1 MGLISKEILSKVI
14 EMDMEFGN
22 LKVVNSNIKDII
34 CLIENMVME
43 YMIGEITQFIKDSTW
58 KISGQVRESCTLMD
72 SSYTKDFGKMEKEHK
87 FLILK

>member
-1 MGLISKEILSKVI
+1 MGLISKEILSKAI
-14 EMDMEFGN
+14 EMGMEFGN

-58 KISGQVRESCTLMD
+58 KISDQVRESCTLMD
-72 SSYTKDFGKMEKEHK
+72 S
-87 FLILK
+87 

>member
-1 MGLISKEILSKVI
+1 MGLISKEILSKAI

-58 KISGQVRESCTLMD
+58 KISDQVRESCTLMD
-72 SSYTKDFGKMEKEHK
+72 S
-87 FLILK
+87 